1 MSNNWQEPTNAA
13 TGFPPPPPPHPAAPM
28 SPANFPPPPP
38 PPAVAP
44 SMQIAPPTAIPASH
58 ALFAPYA
65 AAAVPLVA
73 DDPLPV
79 YVAPE
84 AVKRGRGKLVAAI
97 AAGVML
103 LGGAGTAIAI
113 RSNANSGAA
122 SPEAA
127 VQSMMNSIEA
137 GDWLGAMET
146 MPQGE
151 RQFYVKV
158 AEKSISEAK
167 RLGFLSEAGSA
178 RKVSGIKIDFKD
190 ITMQSLT
197 VSDRVA
203 RVTITGGSVTSDITA
218 SQLPMGD
225 VLSKLMGHENATLTD
240 QHNEQTITPNDDS
253 SKGFI
258 GTVKDDEGWHVS
270 LMYTAAENA
279 RGRKA
284 MPKEAIAAKG
294 AASPEK
300 AVEEMV
306 RAGLSAD
313 VNRVVELVDPQE
325 GAVFHDY
332 GQLLVDAVSQDDIDT
347 TGWPKVEEMQL
358 TSTPGDWGTVVG
370 VKKIVMVSTNSDNG
384 SKDKIT
390 FEQSGDCTS
399 MTDET
404 DGEVMDPQRF
414 CSSDV
419 QDLFLNGGDGTC
431 DEGDEACARANVAKD
446 VMRAITGRAA
456 ANPYQSGVVTRQIDG
471 KWYVSPSS
479 TVAAAI
485 FRLTKLVERSDIEK
499 ILKA

>member
-13 TGFPPPPPPHPAAPM
+13 TGFPPPPPL
-28 SPANFPPPPP
+28 
-38 PPAVAP
+38 AVAP

-84 AVKRGRGKLVAAI
+84 AAKRGRGKLLGAI

-103 LGGAGTAIAI
+103 LGGVGTAIAI

-203 RVTITGGSVTSDITA
+203 RVTITGGSVTSDVTA
-218 SQLPMGD
+218 SQLPIGD

-279 RGRKA
+279 RGEKA

-332 GQLLVDAVSQDDIDT
+332 GQLLVDAVSQDDIDPT
-347 TGWPKVEEMQL
+347 YWPKVEEMQL

-370 VKKIVMVSTNSDNG
+370 VKKIVMVSTNSDDG

-399 MTDET
+399 ITSET
-404 DGEVMDPQRF
+404 DGEVSDTQQF

-419 QDLFLNGGDGTC
+419 QDLFLNDGDGTC
-431 DEGDEACARANVAKD
+431 DEGDEGCARANVAKD

-479 TVAAAI
+479 TVVAAI
-485 FRLTKLVERSDIEK
+485 FRFTKLVERSDIEK

>member
-1 MSNNWQEPTNAA
+1 MSKNWQEPTNPAS
-13 TGFPPPPPPHPAAPM
+13 GFL
-28 SPANFPPPPP
+28 PPPP
-38 PPAVAP
+38 PPAAPMPPASFLPPPPPAAAP
-44 SMQIAPPTAIPASH
+44 SMQIAPPTAIPSSH
-58 ALFAPYA
+58 ALFAPYS

-79 YVAPE
+79 YVAPV
-84 AVKRGRGKLVAAI
+84 AAKRGKGKLVGAI

-158 AEKSISEAK
+158 AEKSITEAK

-197 VSDRVA
+197 VNDRVA

-218 SQLPMGD
+218 SELPIGD
-225 VLSKLMGHENATLTD
+225 VLSKLMGRDNATMID

-258 GTVKDDEGWHVS
+258 GTVKDDDGWHVS

-279 RGRKA
+279 RGDKV

-306 RAGLSAD
+306 HAGLSAD
-313 VNRVVELVDPQE
+313 VNRVLELVDPQE

-332 GQLLVDAVSQDDIDT
+332 GQLLVDAVNENDIDT
-347 TGWPKVEEMQL
+347 TGWPKVEELQL

-370 VKKIVMVSTNSDNG
+370 LKKLVVVSTNSDDG
-384 SKDKIT
+384 SQDKATI
-390 FEQSGDCTS
+390 EQSGDCTS
-399 MTDET
+399 VTTET
-404 DGEVMDPQRF
+404 DGEVMDTQKF
-414 CSSDV
+414 CSTDM
-419 QDLFLNGGDGTC
+419 QDMFLNGGDGTC
-431 DEGDEACARANVAKD
+431 DEGDEGCARANVAQD
-446 VMRAITGRAA
+446 VMRAITNRAA
-456 ANPYQSGVVTRQIDG
+456 ANPYQSGIVTRQIDG
-471 KWYVSPSS
+471 KWYISPSS
-479 TVAAAI
+479 TLADAI

-499 ILKA
+499 ILKT

>member
-1 MSNNWQEPTNAA
+1 MSNNWQEPTNPAS
-13 TGFPPPPPPHPAAPM
+13 GFLPPPL
-28 SPANFPPPPP
+28 P
-38 PPAVAP
+38 PPAAAPPVAAP
-44 SMQIAPPTAIPASH
+44 SMQIAPPTAIPSSH
-58 ALFAPYA
+58 ALFAPYS

-79 YVAPE
+79 YAAP
-84 AVKRGRGKLVAAI
+84 AAAKRGRGKLVGAI

-113 RSNANSGAA
+113 RSSSNSGAV

-127 VQSMMNSIEA
+127 VQSMMNAIEA

-158 AEKSISEAK
+158 AEKSMTEAK

-197 VSDRVA
+197 VNDRIA

-218 SQLPMGD
+218 SELPIGD
-225 VLSKLMGHENATLTD
+225 VLNKLMGHANASVTD
-240 QHNEQTITPNDDS
+240 LHNEQTITPDDDS

-258 GTVKDDEGWHVS
+258 GTVKDDDGWHVS

-284 MPKEAIAAKG
+284 MPREAIAAKG
-294 AASPEK
+294 AGSPEK

-306 RAGLSAD
+306 QAGLSAD
-313 VNRVVELVDPQE
+313 VNRVLELVDPQE

-332 GQLLVDAVSQDDIDT
+332 GQLLVDAVNQDDIDT
-347 TGWPKVEEMQL
+347 TDWPKVEELQL
-358 TSTPGDWGTVVG
+358 TSAPGDWGTVVG
-370 VKKIVMVSTNSDNG
+370 LKKLVVASTNSDNG
-384 SKDKIT
+384 SKERATI
-390 FEQSGDCTS
+390 EQSGNCTS
-399 MTDET
+399 ITSET
-404 DGEVMDPQRF
+404 DGEVMDTQKF
-414 CSSDV
+414 CSTDM
-419 QDLFLNGGDGTC
+419 QDMFLNGGDGTC
-431 DEGDEACARANVAKD
+431 DEGDQDCARANVAQD
-446 VMRAITGRAA
+446 VMRAITNRAA
-456 ANPYQSGVVTRQIDG
+456 ANPLQSGIVTRQIDG
-471 KWYVSPSS
+471 KWYISPSS
-479 TVAAAI
+479 TLADAI

-499 ILKA
+499 LLKE

>member
-1 MSNNWQEPTNAA
+1 MSNNWQEPTNPDA
-13 TGFPPPPPPHPAAPM
+13 GFLPPPPPAAPL
-28 SPANFPPPPP
+28 SPAGFLLPPPP
-38 PPAVAP
+38 PPAAAP
-44 SMQIAPPTAIPASH
+44 SMQIAPPTAIPSSH
-58 ALFAPYA
+58 ALFAPYS

-79 YVAPE
+79 YVAPV
-84 AVKRGRGKLVAAI
+84 AVKRGRGKRLGAI

-103 LGGAGTAIAI
+103 LGGAGTAFAI
-113 RSNANSGAA
+113 RSSADSGAA

-146 MPQGE
+146 MPSGE

-197 VSDRVA
+197 VNDRVA

-218 SQLPMGD
+218 SQLPIGD
-225 VLSKLMGHENATLTD
+225 VLSKLMGHDNATLTD

-279 RGRKA
+279 RGDKV

-294 AASPEK
+294 AATPEK

-306 RAGLSAD
+306 QAGLSAD
-313 VNRVVELVDPQE
+313 VNRMVELVDPQE

-332 GQLLVDAVSQDDIDT
+332 GQLLVDTVGQNDIDT
-347 TGWPKVEEMQL
+347 ASWLKVEELQL

-370 VKKIVMVSTNSDNG
+370 FKKIVMVSTNSDDG

-390 FEQSGDCTS
+390 AEQTGDCTS
-399 MTDET
+399 ITTET
-404 DGEVMDPQRF
+404 DVEVMDTQKF
-414 CSSDV
+414 CSADM
-419 QDLFLNGGDGTC
+419 QDLFLGSGDRSC
-431 DEGDEACARANVAKD
+431 EEGDQACARANVAQD
-446 VMRAITGRAA
+446 VMRAVTNRAA
-456 ANPYQSGVVTRQIDG
+456 ANPYQSGIVTRQIDG

-479 TVAAAI
+479 TLAAAI

>member
-1 MSNNWQEPTNAA
+1 MSNNWQEPTNPDA
-13 TGFPPPPPPHPAAPM
+13 GFLPPPPAAPM
-28 SPANFPPPPP
+28 PPASFLPPPPP
-38 PPAVAP
+38 PPAAAP
-44 SMQIAPPTAIPASH
+44 SMQIAPPAAIPSSH
-58 ALFAPYA
+58 ALFAPYSS
-65 AAAVPLVA
+65 AAVPLVA

-79 YVAPE
+79 YVAPV
-84 AVKRGRGKLVAAI
+84 AAKRGRGKRLGAI

-113 RSNANSGAA
+113 RSNADSGAA

-146 MPQGE
+146 MPSGE

-167 RLGFLSEAGSA
+167 RLGFLAEAGSA

-197 VSDRVA
+197 VNDRVA

-218 SQLPMGD
+218 SELPIGD
-225 VLSKLMGHENATLTD
+225 VLSKLMGRGNATLTD
-240 QHNEQTITPNDDS
+240 LHNEQTITPDDDS

-258 GTVKDDEGWHVS
+258 GTVKDDDGWHVS

-284 MPKEAIAAKG
+284 MPKVAIAAKG

-306 RAGLSAD
+306 QAGLSAD
-313 VNRVVELVDPQE
+313 MNRVIELVDPQE

-332 GQLLVDAVSQDDIDT
+332 GQLLVDAVSENEIGT
-347 TGWPKVEEMQL
+347 TDWPKVEEMQL
-358 TSTPGDWGTVVG
+358 TSAPGDWGTEVGLKKLVV
-370 VKKIVMVSTNSDNG
+370 VSTNSDDG
-384 SKDKIT
+384 SKDKVT
-390 FEQSGDCTS
+390 FEQTGDCTS
-399 MTDET
+399 ITNET
-404 DGEVMDPQRF
+404 DGEEMDTQRF
-414 CSSDV
+414 CSTDV
-419 QDLFLNGGDGTC
+419 QDMFLGRDNGECDDGDQ
-431 DEGDEACARANVAKD
+431 DCARANVAQD
-446 VMRAITGRAA
+446 VMRAMTNRAA
-456 ANPYQSGVVTRQIDG
+456 ANPYQSGIVTRQVDG

-485 FRLTKLVERSDIEK
+485 FRLIKLVERSDIEK
-499 ILKA
+499 ILNA

>member
-1 MSNNWQEPTNAA
+1 MSNNWQEPTNPDA
-13 TGFPPPPPPHPAAPM
+13 GFLPPPPPAAPL
-28 SPANFPPPPP
+28 SPAGFLLPPPP
-38 PPAVAP
+38 PPAAAP
-44 SMQIAPPTAIPASH
+44 SMQIAPPTAIPSSH
-58 ALFAPYA
+58 ALFAPYS

-79 YVAPE
+79 YVAPV
-84 AVKRGRGKLVAAI
+84 AVKRGRGKRLGAI

-103 LGGAGTAIAI
+103 LGGAGTAFAI
-113 RSNANSGAA
+113 RSSADSGAA

-146 MPQGE
+146 MPSGE

-197 VSDRVA
+197 VNDRVA

-218 SQLPMGD
+218 SQLPIGD
-225 VLSKLMGHENATLTD
+225 VLSKLMGHDNATLTD

-258 GTVKDDEGWHVS
+258 GTVKDDDGWHVS

-279 RGRKA
+279 RGGKA

-332 GQLLVDAVSQDDIDT
+332 GQLLVDAFDKNNTDT
-347 TGWPKVEEMQL
+347 ASWPKVEELQL
-358 TSTPGDWGTVVG
+358 TSAPGDWGTVVG
-370 VKKIVMVSTNSDNG
+370 LKKLVVVSTNSDDG

-399 MTDET
+399 ITDET
-404 DGEVMDPQRF
+404 DGEVMDTQQF
-414 CSSDV
+414 CSTDV
-419 QDLFLNGGDGTC
+419 QDLFLGRGDGSC
-431 DEGDEACARANVAKD
+431 DEGDEDCARANIAQD
-446 VMRAITGRAA
+446 VMRAMTNRAA
-456 ANPYQSGVVTRQIDG
+456 VNPYQSGIVTRQVDG

-479 TVAAAI
+479 TLAAAM

-499 ILKA
+499 LLIA

>member
-1 MSNNWQEPTNAA
+1 MSNNWQEPTNPAS
-13 TGFPPPPPPHPAAPM
+13 GFL
-28 SPANFPPPPP
+28 PPPP
-38 PPAVAP
+38 PPAAPMPPASFLPPPPPAAAP
-44 SMQIAPPTAIPASH
+44 SMQIAPPTAIPSSH
-58 ALFAPYA
+58 ALFAPYS

-79 YVAPE
+79 YVAPV
-84 AVKRGRGKLVAAI
+84 AAKRGRGKLVGAI

-158 AEKSISEAK
+158 AEKSVTEAK
-167 RLGFLSEAGSA
+167 RLGILSEAGSA

-197 VSDRVA
+197 VNDRVA

-218 SQLPMGD
+218 SELPIGD
-225 VLSKLMGHENATLTD
+225 VLSKLMGHDNATMTD

-258 GTVKDDEGWHVS
+258 GTVKDDDGWHVS

-279 RGRKA
+279 RGDKV
-284 MPKEAIAAKG
+284 MPKAAIAAKG

-306 RAGLSAD
+306 HAGLSAD
-313 VNRVVELVDPQE
+313 ANRVLELVDPQE

-332 GQLLVDAVSQDDIDT
+332 GQLLVDAVSENDVDT
-347 TGWPKVEEMQL
+347 ASWPKVEELQL

-370 VKKIVMVSTNSDNG
+370 LKKLVVVSTNTDDG
-384 SKDKIT
+384 SKDKATI
-390 FEQSGDCTS
+390 EQSGDCTS
-399 MTDET
+399 VTTET
-404 DGEVMDPQRF
+404 DGEVMDTQKF
-414 CSSDV
+414 CSTDM
-419 QDLFLNGGDGTC
+419 QDLFLSRGDGTC
-431 DEGDEACARANVAKD
+431 DEGDEGCARANVAQD
-446 VMRAITGRAA
+446 VMRAITNRAA
-456 ANPYQSGVVTRQIDG
+456 ANPYQSGIVTRQIDG

-479 TVAAAI
+479 TLADAI

-499 ILKA
+499 IMKA

>member
-1 MSNNWQEPTNAA
+1 M
-13 TGFPPPPPPHPAAPM
+13 PPA
-28 SPANFPPPPP
+28 SFLPPPPP
-38 PPAVAP
+38 PPVAAP
-44 SMQIAPPTAIPASH
+44 AMQIAPPTAIPSSH
-58 ALFAPYA
+58 ALFAPYS

-79 YVAPE
+79 YVAPV
-84 AVKRGRGKLVAAI
+84 AAKRGRGKLVGAI

-158 AEKSISEAK
+158 AEKSITEAK

-197 VSDRVA
+197 VNERVA

-218 SQLPMGD
+218 SELPIGD
-225 VLSKLMGHENATLTD
+225 VLNKLMGKDNATMTD

-279 RGRKA
+279 RGNQV
-284 MPKEAIAAKG
+284 MPKVAIAAKG

-306 RAGLSAD
+306 QAGLSAD
-313 VNRVVELVDPQE
+313 VNRVLELVDPQE

-332 GQLLVDAVSQDDIDT
+332 GQLLVDAVSENGVDT
-347 TGWPKVEEMQL
+347 TDWPKVEEVQL
-358 TSTPGDWGTVVG
+358 TSEAGDWGTVVG
-370 VKKIVMVSTNSDNG
+370 FKRIVMVSTNSDDD
-384 SKDKIT
+384 SQEKVT
-390 FEQSGDCTS
+390 AEQTGDCATV
-399 MTDET
+399 TRELT
-404 DGEVMDPQRF
+404 GEAPDTQRF
-414 CSSDV
+414 CANDM
-419 QDLFLNGGDGTC
+419 QDLFNAAGDRSC
-431 DEGDEACARANVAKD
+431 DEGDEACARDNVASD
-446 VMRAITGRAA
+446 VMRAITSRAA
-456 ANPYQSGVVTRQIDG
+456 ANPYQSGIVTRQIDG

-479 TVAAAI
+479 TLASAI
-485 FRLTKLVERSDIEK
+485 FRITKLVERSDIEK

>member
-1 MSNNWQEPTNAA
+1 MSNNWQEPTNPAI
-13 TGFPPPPPPHPAAPM
+13 GFLPPPPPT
-28 SPANFPPPPP
+28 
-38 PPAVAP
+38 VAP
-44 SMQIAPPTAIPASH
+44 SMQIASPKAIPSSH
-58 ALFAPYA
+58 ALFAPYS

-79 YVAPE
+79 YVASE
-84 AVKRGRGKLVAAI
+84 AAKRGRGKLVGAI

-113 RSNANSGAA
+113 RSNPNSGAA

-158 AEKSISEAK
+158 AEKSITEAK

-197 VSDRVA
+197 VNDRVA

-218 SQLPMGD
+218 SQLPIGD
-225 VLSKLMGHENATLTD
+225 VLSKLMGHDNATLTD
-240 QHNEQTITPNDDS
+240 QHNEQTITPNDDL

-284 MPKEAIAAKG
+284 MPKAAIAAKG

-306 RAGLSAD
+306 QAGLSAD
-313 VNRVVELVDPQE
+313 VNRMVELVDPQE

-332 GQLLVDAVSQDDIDT
+332 GQLLVDASDNMDT
-347 TGWPKVEEMQL
+347 ASWPKVEEMQL
-358 TSTPGDWGTVVG
+358 TSTTGDWGTVVG
-370 VKKIVMVSTNSDNG
+370 FRKIVMVSTNSDDG

-390 FEQSGDCTS
+390 VEQIGDCASIAT
-399 MTDET
+399 ET
-404 DGEVMDPQRF
+404 DGEVMDTQKL
-414 CSSDV
+414 CSTDM
-419 QDLFLNGGDGTC
+419 QDLFMSGGDRSC
-431 DEGDEACARANVAKD
+431 EEGDQACARDNVAQD
-446 VMRAITGRAA
+446 VMRAVTGRAA
-456 ANPYQSGVVTRQIDG
+456 ANPYQSGIVTRQVDG

-479 TVAAAI
+479 TLAAAI